1 MFWKRKENTA
11 EKLNEKSENTVKEEK
26 TEKACTG

>member
-11 EKLNEKSENTVKEEK
+11 EKLNEKSENTAKEEK